1 MPDAKTGTDVRFG
14 DSWASVL
21 LDLVRGVAAVLV
33 LLSHWKLM
41 FFVDYPKIP
50 GVRWPFA
57 VPYLLCDAGH
67 QAVIIFFVLSGYLI
81 SGSVFRMLARRQWS
95 WLTYLIHRL
104 TRLWVVL
111 LPGLALGALLDWVGL
126 FHSRCPGLYNVSDK
140 GHGLYVPAQL
150 TWRAF
155 WGNVFFLQRLGFPD
169 FGSNASLWSLANEF
183 WYYMLFPLG
192 LLAFRREFPW
202 WKRAI
207 WLAMGLGL
215 AWAVRKPLLPLFA
228 VWLAGAALDFL
239 PRVRISNAVRWLAAL
254 VYVVSLIFFAK
265 WPLPNLL
272 SDYAF
277 GAVTVGFLWVLL
289 SARGMRA
296 TGGAVAP
303 IRGLA
308 RFSFSLYV
316 LHMPVLM
323 LLTAMTAGERVW
335 SPKDVRHDGLAMAV
349 LAVVLLCA
357 YLVAFVTEFRTDRVR
372 EWVERTLGVSERQR
386 AAVLK

>member
-50 GVRWPFA
+50 GIRWPFA

-126 FHSRCPGLYNVSDK
+126 FYSRCPGLYNVSDK

-155 WGNVFFLQRLGFPD
+155 WGNVFFSSDWGFRTLDRMLRCGVWRTSSGTTCCFRLDCWRFGASSRGGSGRSGWQWAWGWRGRCGSRCCRCLRFGLQERHWT
-169 FGSNASLWSLANEF
+169 S
-183 WYYMLFPLG
+183 
-192 LLAFRREFPW
+192 FRGCESAMPCDGWLRW
-202 WKRAI
+202 CT
-207 WLAMGLGL
+207 WLA
-215 AWAVRKPLLPLFA
+215 
-228 VWLAGAALDFL
+228 
-239 PRVRISNAVRWLAAL
+239 
-254 VYVVSLIFFAK
+254 
-265 WPLPNLL
+265 
-272 SDYAF
+272 
-277 GAVTVGFLWVLL
+277 
-289 SARGMRA
+289 
-296 TGGAVAP
+296 
-303 IRGLA
+303 
-308 RFSFSLYV
+308 
-316 LHMPVLM
+316 
-323 LLTAMTAGERVW
+323 
-335 SPKDVRHDGLAMAV
+335 
-349 LAVVLLCA
+349 
-357 YLVAFVTEFRTDRVR
+357 
-372 EWVERTLGVSERQR
+372 
-386 AAVLK
+386 